1 MQQGFLGFFIP
12 PSITRPSQL
21 VLARIIVFSAM
32 LSFLIALYSGIKW
45 GRLGNDALAT
55 GSLILGVGMLLVLGL
70 MRSGRLGMEL
80 IGNITLLFTYSYGLQ
95 LVYQLGGLQSPHIY
109 WPAVLIVIAYLLVSP
124 RSGVFWAVI
133 SAVFMVWL
141 IRLDRSGAELPV
153 FELSAREQMI
163 NTYSGFL
170 LPLLTVWVA
179 QWFNARQRNLALDEA
194 AQSIEEALS
203 SSQQVAA
210 KEQQLE
216 ALVAEVRLSA
226 ADLSQM
232 AGQLEQTL
240 AGVRQRC
247 EAIDADSSQ
256 QAETMQLLDQSVEQ
270 VLNQLAQSA
279 TQMQQLNRQT
289 GDSSRQI
296 QQCASQM
303 NEAEASMQA
312 IRQSNQRIDE
322 SMQMISAIAQQ
333 TNLLA
338 LNAAIEAARAG
349 EQGRG
354 FAVVADE
361 VRNLS
366 QRSNQ
371 TADTVQQVL
380 GESHATVATG
390 VTQVASA
397 GAALQANA
405 EVTRTLAEA
414 IAGQQ
419 QELDM
424 AHGQLIDV
432 REFSAQQRA
441 ATQRQHQ
448 ASGELLSAQQ
458 ELSQLGERLAQLSRQ
473 LHQRIAGQ

>member
-1 MQQGFLGFFIP
+1 MLFTACTERHSGDSGMQQQGFFGLFIP
-12 PSITRPSQL
+12 PSIVRPSEL
-21 VLARIIVFSAM
+21 MLARIIVFSSL
-32 LSFLIALYSGIKW
+32 LSLLIAVYSGIKW

-55 GSLILGVGMLLVLGL
+55 GSLFLGSGTVVVLLLL
-70 MRSGRLGMEL
+70 RSGRLSLEMISNVYL
-80 IGNITLLFTYSYGLQ
+80 VFAFSYGLS
-95 LVYQLGGLQSPHIY
+95 LVYQLGGLQSAHIY
-109 WPAVLIVIAYLLVSP
+109 WPAVLIVLAYLLVSP

-133 SAVFMVWL
+133 SAIFMIWL
-141 IRLDRSGAELPV
+141 IRLDRSGAAMPM
-153 FELSAREQMI
+153 FELSPKDDMI

-179 QWFNARQRNLALDEA
+179 QWFNARQRNLALAEA
-194 AQSIEEALS
+194 EQSVQEARS
-203 SSQQVAA
+203 SSEQVVL

-216 ALVAEVRLSA
+216 LLVDEVRDSA
-226 ADLSQM
+226 GNLLQM
-232 AGQLEQTL
+232 AAQLEQTL

-279 TQMQQLNRQT
+279 RQMQQLNRQT

-354 FAVVADE
+354 FAVVAPT
-361 VRNLS
+361 RC
-366 QRSNQ
+366 
-371 TADTVQQVL
+371 
-380 GESHATVATG
+380 ATCH
-390 VTQVASA
+390 S
-397 GAALQANA
+397 
-405 EVTRTLAEA
+405 
-414 IAGQQ
+414 
-419 QELDM
+419 
-424 AHGQLIDV
+424 
-432 REFSAQQRA
+432 A
-441 ATQRQHQ
+441 ATRP
-448 ASGELLSAQQ
+448 LIPC
-458 ELSQLGERLAQLSRQ
+458 SRCWANRMPRWPPG
-473 LHQRIAGQ
+473 LPR